1 MAGINSPNPLLI
13 PVQLTIMINTVSF
26 IIRAMIQSQYKDIY
40 ENCKL

>member
-1 MAGINSPNPLLI
+1 MISINSPNPLLI
-13 PVQLTIMINTVSF
+13 PVQPTIMINTVSS